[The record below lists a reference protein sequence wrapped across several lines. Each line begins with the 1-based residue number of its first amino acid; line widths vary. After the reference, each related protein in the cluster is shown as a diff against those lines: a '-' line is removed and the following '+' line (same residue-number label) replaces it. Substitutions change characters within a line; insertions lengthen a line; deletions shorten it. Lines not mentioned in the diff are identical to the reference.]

1 MKKSAV
7 LLFIMF
13 MITGCIRSDN
23 DVPKYTYEIQAERV
37 DMSGYK
43 GVSSTNHKF
52 LSTTVSE
59 LCNVLDNDSSAVF
72 YLGRD
77 NCGCCQ
83 SVCRYL
89 DEVARELD
97 VTVYYLD
104 VYNEKEP
111 LTEAVYQDMLRD
123 AIYDI
128 LAEDDDGEK
137 VLLTP
142 HVFSIVNGRFH
153 ESLICYDGIDFSDEP
168 TDKQI
173 ETLKNVYRSIMR
185 PFASNKS
192 D

>member
-1 MKKSAV
+1 MKKILIMIFV
-7 LLFIMF
+7 LLMF
-13 MITGCIRSDN
+13 TSCGGN
-23 DVPKYTYEIQAERV
+23 NEGDVKYTYDIQAERV

-43 GVSSTNHKF
+43 GVSSTNHNF
-52 LSTTVSE
+52 MSTTVSE
-59 LCNVLDNDSSAVF
+59 MCKAIDAKSSAIF

-83 SVCRYL
+83 TVCRYI

-111 LTEAVYQDMLRD
+111 LTDSINQDKLYEYLD
-123 AIYDI
+123 EI
-128 LAEDDDGEK
+128 LAEENGEK

-142 HVFSIVNGRFH
+142 QVFSIVNGKFH
-153 ESLICYDGIDFSDEP
+153 GSQICYDGIDFSNDP

-173 ETLKNVYRSIMR
+173 ETLKNIYRSIME
-185 PFASNKS
+185 PFASNK
-192 D
+192 